1 MNRWLLATV
10 SFVLFVGLRPGVVGA
25 QPTTPGRSI
34 GDDVRGVFAAKCVGC
49 HGPELAKPKGRFGY
63 VLDLKRIA
71 ANPEMVIP
79 PQPTESELWVLVER
93 DEMPPKDSP
102 HGPLTPAQK
111 EVIRA
116 WIAAGAPDA
125 SPGAT
130 NSPASI
136 QAESTTPAPLATPD
150 RILRLV
156 GKFHLLMIHFP
167 IALVLAAG
175 IGEILS
181 LWRRSSTPSESVRFC
196 LLVAALAA
204 IPTAS
209 LGWLHAAAGNGVGSP
224 QLLLAHRWFG
234 TTAAVWLVV
243 TAVCSER
250 DSRRGVRTRSL
261 RLLLMSGILLTA
273 LTAHLGGRLAHGD
286 DFFSY

>member
-1 MNRWLLATV
+1 MKWISASVSLALV
-10 SFVLFVGLRPGVVGA
+10 VGFRLGDAGA
-25 QPTTPGRSI
+25 QPATPSQSL
-34 GDDVRGVFAAKCVGC
+34 GDEARAVFAAKCAGC
-49 HGPELAKPKGRFGY
+49 HGPDLAKPKGRFGY
-63 VLDLKRIA
+63 VLDLKRLA

-79 PQPTESELWVLVER
+79 SQPTESELLVLVER

-111 EVIRA
+111 EVVRA
-116 WIAAGAPDA
+116 WIAAGAPGA
-125 SPGAT
+125 SSTPP
-130 NSPASI
+130 NSPAPI
-136 QAESTTPAPLATPD
+136 RAEPTTPAPLATPD

-175 IGEILS
+175 LGEMLS

-204 IPTAS
+204 IPTAC
-209 LGWLHAAAGNGVGSP
+209 LGWLHALAGNGVGSP

-243 TAVCSER
+243 AAVCSER
-250 DSRRGVRTRSL
+250 DSRRGVRSRSV
-261 RLLLMSGILLTA
+261 RLLLMLGILLTV